1 VFKYVFGPVPS
12 RRLGRSLGINNIP
25 PKHCTYSCVYC
36 QLGRTLNYEYKRKVF
51 YTSREILEE
60 LLNFLKKFKGRIDY
74 ITFVPD
80 GEPSLDINIGE
91 TVTAIRDHVNIPLAI
106 ISNSSLMFDEKVRE
120 DLKLFDLVSLKI
132 DAVEGEIWRRIN
144 RPHPKL
150 NLKNI
155 LRGIKLF
162 SESFNGTLITESMIV
177 KNVNDIDEHVEKL
190 SEFIGFVNPSKAYIS
205 VPIRPPAEK
214 WVGIPDEE
222 KLLKIYDRFVD
233 VLGEGKVEL
242 LTGYEGPNF
251 TSLPDPIQAILS
263 ITYVHPIRL
272 DYAYKMLENYHLNPQ
287 ETLDRLVREGEIVM
301 LKYKGY
307 TFVMRKL
314 KQFS

>member
-60 LLNFLKKFKGRIDY
+60 LLNFLEKFKGRVDY

-80 GEPSLDINIGE
+80 GEPSLDMNIGE

-155 LRGIKLF
+155 LRGIRLF

-214 WVGIPDEE
+214 WVSIPDEE

-314 KQFS
+314 K

>member
-1 VFKYVFGPVPS
+1 
-12 RRLGRSLGINNIP
+12 
-25 PKHCTYSCVYC
+25 
-36 QLGRTLNYEYKRKVF
+36 
-51 YTSREILEE
+51 
-60 LLNFLKKFKGRIDY
+60 IDY

>member
-1 VFKYVFGPVPS
+1 MFKYVFGPVPS

>member
-1 VFKYVFGPVPS
+1 MFKYVFGPVPS

-60 LLNFLKKFKGRIDY
+60 LLNFLEKFKGRVDY

-80 GEPSLDINIGE
+80 GEPSLDMNIGE

-155 LRGIKLF
+155 LRGIRLF
-162 SESFNGTLITESMIV
+162 SESFNGTLITE
-177 KNVNDIDEHVEKL
+177 
-190 SEFIGFVNPSKAYIS
+190 
-205 VPIRPPAEK
+205 
-214 WVGIPDEE
+214 
-222 KLLKIYDRFVD
+222 
-233 VLGEGKVEL
+233 
-242 LTGYEGPNF
+242 
-251 TSLPDPIQAILS
+251 
-263 ITYVHPIRL
+263 
-272 DYAYKMLENYHLNPQ
+272 
-287 ETLDRLVREGEIVM
+287 
-301 LKYKGY
+301 
-307 TFVMRKL
+307 
-314 KQFS
+314 

>member
-214 WVGIPDEE
+214 WVSIPDEE

>member
-1 VFKYVFGPVPS
+1 MFKYVFGPVPS

-60 LLNFLKKFKGRIDY
+60 LLNFLEKFKGRVDY

-80 GEPSLDINIGE
+80 GEPSLDMNIGE

-155 LRGIKLF
+155 LRGIRLF

-214 WVGIPDEE
+214 WVSIPDEE

-314 KQFS
+314 K